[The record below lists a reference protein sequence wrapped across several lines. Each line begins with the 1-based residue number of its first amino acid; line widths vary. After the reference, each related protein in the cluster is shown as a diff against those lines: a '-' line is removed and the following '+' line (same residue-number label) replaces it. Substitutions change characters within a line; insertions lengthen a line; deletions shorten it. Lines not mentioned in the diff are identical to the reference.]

1 MSINRNYYRKPD
13 SSANHDIEN
22 AIFSTNLSANTT
34 LSTEVQEYCKEQ
46 QITNPKRICEIQDEM
61 RMLGYSITITAYF
74 RAKNKEKPDSP
85 M

>member
-13 SSANHDIEN
+13 SFANHDIEN

-34 LSTEVQEYCKEQ
+34 LANEVQEYCREQ
-46 QITNPKRICEIQDEM
+46 HITNPKRIFELQDTM

-85 M
+85 A